1 MTSPE
6 GMLIPVFEPE
16 PALAGK
22 TLAEISALR
31 GTDPATTLIDL
42 IREAETL
49 RAERKAKGEDD
60 DVESVIAVSMQEAD
74 IERLMAWPYINFC
87 TDGGLDGSHPRG
99 FGSFPRVLG
108 HYVRE
113 REALTLEEAILK
125 MTTQAASNVG
135 LPERGRLEPG
145 GPADLVL
152 FNPET
157 VLDRATTDEP
167 HATSVGFEMVWVN
180 GRIVYEAGRSSG
192 RRPGTVLRHRPI
204 S

>member
-1 MTSPE
+1 
-6 GMLIPVFEPE
+6 
-16 PALAGK
+16 
-22 TLAEISALR
+22 
-31 GTDPATTLIDL
+31 
-42 IREAETL
+42 
-49 RAERKAKGEDD
+49 
-60 DVESVIAVSMQEAD
+60 
-74 IERLMAWPYINFC
+74 MAWPYINFC